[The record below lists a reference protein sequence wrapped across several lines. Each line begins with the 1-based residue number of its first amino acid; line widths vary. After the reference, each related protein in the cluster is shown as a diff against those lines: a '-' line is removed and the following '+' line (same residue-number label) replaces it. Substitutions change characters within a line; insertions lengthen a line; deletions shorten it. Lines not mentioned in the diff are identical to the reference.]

1 MKEKLPNLITIL
13 GPTASGKS
21 SLGIELALKFNGE
34 IISAD
39 SRQVYRKMNIGTGKV
54 TKEEQNMIKHHLLDV
69 VGPNENFSLAHFQPL
84 AFAAIDDILNR
95 NKLPFLVGGTA
106 LYIYS
111 VIDNYNLSNVGA
123 NAARRKELEKLSAD
137 ELSVIASAA
146 LAKRS
151 NLNNMPGSDDQI
163 ATVSLAEL
171 GFPRNDTKNPRRL
184 IRAIEKL
191 EAGFN
196 LESKKNPPKYENLI
210 FGINPPKEELIE
222 KIDKR
227 VDQRIEQGMIEE
239 VSKLRKIVPDEK
251 LISFGL
257 EYKFITEHLQGKNSK
272 QEMTRLLKNAI
283 HSFSKRQMTWFKKD
297 KRIIWIENS
306 SQAEETIKKSRAIL
320 L

>member
-1 MKEKLPNLITIL
+1 
-13 GPTASGKS
+13 
-21 SLGIELALKFNGE
+21 
-34 IISAD
+34 
-39 SRQVYRKMNIGTGKV
+39 
-54 TKEEQNMIKHHLLDV
+54 
-69 VGPNENFSLAHFQPL
+69 
-84 AFAAIDDILNR
+84 
-95 NKLPFLVGGTA
+95 
-106 LYIYS
+106 
-111 VIDNYNLSNVGA
+111 
-123 NAARRKELEKLSAD
+123 
-137 ELSVIASAA
+137 
-146 LAKRS
+146 
-151 NLNNMPGSDDQI
+151 
-163 ATVSLAEL
+163 
-171 GFPRNDTKNPRRL
+171 
-184 IRAIEKL
+184 L

-210 FGINPPKEELIE
+210 FGINPPKEKLIE